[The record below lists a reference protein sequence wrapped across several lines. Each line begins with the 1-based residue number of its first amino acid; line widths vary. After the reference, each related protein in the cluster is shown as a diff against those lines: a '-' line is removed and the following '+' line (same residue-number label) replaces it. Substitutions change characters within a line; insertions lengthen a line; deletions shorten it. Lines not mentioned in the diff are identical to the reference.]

1 MRLTGIPLF
10 LLVATAAVGTMA
22 ATVRGWRRLPV
33 RIAGLLAV
41 EILAVAAIGLWV
53 NRSQRFYPTWES
65 LTGASQVAAVTET
78 AAGRLDPRL
87 AGATAVAWKPAEA
100 AAWHLARPPL
110 LLAPPDY
117 AEQPDRTFPLLVVL
131 GDDPGT
137 RPAGVL
143 TVVLAP
149 TRATTAAS
157 LGTLRAAVARDA
169 RSADALAVVAGPR
182 WHALAAAWPGHP
194 AVATGI
200 DQAVRGLPA
209 PLAAPQRL
217 PS

>member
-87 AGATAVAWKPAEA
+87 AGATRGRLETGRG
-100 AAWHLARPPL
+100 RPPGTWPGRRCCSPRPTTQNSRIARFRCSWCSATTP
-110 LLAPPDY
+110 AP
-117 AEQPDRTFPLLVVL
+117 
-131 GDDPGT
+131 G
-137 RPAGVL
+137 RPAC
-143 TVVLAP
+143 
-149 TRATTAAS
+149 
-157 LGTLRAAVARDA
+157 
-169 RSADALAVVAGPR
+169 
-182 WHALAAAWPGHP
+182 
-194 AVATGI
+194 
-200 DQAVRGLPA
+200 
-209 PLAAPQRL
+209 
-217 PS
+217 